1 MIVGG
6 AKTVPQSPE
15 AGSASSTLHSVE
27 SSPSMFRMP
36 ARAPDQ
42 KDWTPDDS
50 SASCEEC
57 RALFSL
63 VSVSSC
69 YSLMYCY
76 AYFMP
81 MTY

>member
-1 MIVGG
+1 VYVIVGG
-6 AKTVPQSPE
+6 AKTVPQSSE

-50 SASCEEC
+50 STSCEEC

-63 VSVSSC
+63 VSRQLQLHELLDA
-69 YSLMYCY
+69 SL
-76 AYFMP
+76 P
-81 MTY
+81 S